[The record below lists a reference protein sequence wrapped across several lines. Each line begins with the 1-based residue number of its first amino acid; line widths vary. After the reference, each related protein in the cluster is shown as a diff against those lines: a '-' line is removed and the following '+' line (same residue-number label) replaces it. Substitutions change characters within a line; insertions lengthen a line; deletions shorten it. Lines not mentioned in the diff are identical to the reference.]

1 MKKFI
6 KKSQQKLNNNNILDS
21 NKNEFNKIILGKD
34 ENFWDDVDNNK

>member
-6 KKSQQKLNNNNILDS
+6 KQAHLKLNNNNNLDS
-21 NKNEFNKIILGKD
+21 NKNKINKIILGKD

>member
-6 KKSQQKLNNNNILDS
+6 KKSQQKFNNNNNLDS
-21 NKNEFNKIILGKD
+21 NKYRINKIILGKD

>member
-6 KKSQQKLNNNNILDS
+6 KKSQQIFNNNNNLDS
-21 NKNEFNKIILGKD
+21 NKYGINKIILGKD